1 MIKVLWTKPA
11 FLDLQ
16 SIKEYIARDSVYYSE
31 KFANDLIKASERLSQ
46 FPKSGRVVPEI
57 GEENTREII
66 YGSYRIMYQIRQETI
81 YITQVTHGKQDFNNN

>member
-1 MIKVLWTKPA
+1 MMKVLWTKPA

-31 KFANDLIKASERLSQ
+31 KFMMDIIKATERLSQ

-66 YGSYRIMYQIRQETI
+66 YCSYRIMFQIRQNVI
-81 YITQVTHGKQDFNNN
+81 YITQLTHGKQNFNK